1 MEAGLGGGPIMASD
15 MGSGEME
22 LVPELVWLYCRCGAV
37 GEVGDK

>member
-1 MEAGLGGGPIMASD
+1 MASD

-22 LVPELVWLYCRCGAV
+22 LAPELVWLYGGGTV